1 MGYKK
6 GTQKM
11 KKMRKPVSLL
21 RDTRSPVVTMKP
33 LRSSKRPR
41 WLLFFYSVPS
51 KPVSNR
57 MRVWRRL
64 IKAGAVNLK
73 GAVYILPF
81 NDEQYEFLQWLLAEI
96 AEMKGEAAFATIER
110 IDTMKDGELIAL
122 FNRHRATDYRLI
134 EKALDD
140 LERRLSSIRKG
151 STAQDIRGLLE
162 QFSKLRKEFEEVKR
176 VDFFSSG
183 EGEALNKRIKRVGA
197 ELKTLGGT
205 EPKKE
210 SPMKITTRSVTAYKG
225 KIWLTRKKPFIDRMA
240 SAWLIRRFIDK
251 NAVFRFADE
260 KDMEAAA
267 KNSVAFDVRGGE
279 FTHAGDMCTFEVLI
293 KSFLL
298 RDQVLKKMAEIV
310 HDLDMKDE
318 KYNATEAKGLEDIL
332 IGIRKTA
339 KDDRDALERGMQVF
353 EMLYMSKG

>member
-1 MGYKK
+1 MIRGSQKSAAK
-6 GTQKM
+6 GHG
-11 KKMRKPVSLL
+11 
-21 RDTRSPVVTMKP
+21 
-33 LRSSKRPR
+33 
-41 WLLFFYSVPS
+41 WILFFYSVPS
-51 KPVSNR
+51 KPASNR
-57 MRVWRRL
+57 MKVWRKL
-64 IKAGAVNLK
+64 MKAGALQLK

-81 NDEQYEFLQWLLAEI
+81 NDEHYEFLQWLVSEI
-96 AEMKGEAAFATIER
+96 AEMKGEGAFTRIKK
-110 IDTMKDGELIAL
+110 IDTMKDSEVIAL
-122 FNRHRATDYRLI
+122 FNQQRADDYITI
-134 EKALDD
+134 EKTLYD
-140 LERRLSSIRKG
+140 LERRVTSIQKG
-151 STAQDIRGLLE
+151 AKAKNVRGLLQ
-162 QFSKLRKEFEEVKR
+162 QFSKLHKEFEEVKR

-183 EGEALNKRIKRVGA
+183 EGEALNKRTKRVGA
-197 ELKTLGGT
+197 ELKTLAGT

-210 SPMKITTRSVTAYKG
+210 SPVTITTRSVTAYKR

-251 NAVFRFADE
+251 SASFDFIDE
-260 KDMEAAA
+260 KDLDTVS
-267 KNSVAFDVRGGE
+267 KDSVVFDMREGD

-293 KSFLL
+293 KSFVL
-298 RDQVLKKMAEIV
+298 RDKVLKKMAEIV